1 MKTDTIFYTLFQTLP
16 GVLFELLE
24 QSQALALHYQFTSVE
39 IKELARRIDGLF
51 LPKPD
56 YPEDTIYFVEVQFQR
71 DDDIYWRIITEAFLY
86 INQYKPQ
93 RRWQAVLLFAQR
105 NLDPSIPFIYQT
117 SLAPQQIRIIY
128 LDELDNVPS
137 SSIGLGVIKLV
148 VAAENQAVQQ
158 AKNLIKQVQQT
169 DEANRSNLL
178 ELVERM
184 LIYKFVNKS
193 QQELEAMFG
202 LTDWRQTKF
211 YQEVKEETKQ
221 EVKEEVREETK
232 LETIPRL
239 LKLGLSIEQIAEALE
254 LDVKQVQQAIEKQ
267 GEEETGSNS

>member
-1 MKTDTIFYTLFQTLP
+1 M
-16 GVLFELLE
+16 
-24 QSQALALHYQFTSVE
+24 
-39 IKELARRIDGLF
+39 
-51 LPKPD
+51 
-56 YPEDTIYFVEVQFQR
+56 
-71 DDDIYWRIITEAFLY
+71 
-86 INQYKPQ
+86 
-93 RRWQAVLLFAQR
+93 
-105 NLDPSIPFIYQT
+105 
-117 SLAPQQIRIIY
+117 
-128 LDELDNVPS
+128 
-137 SSIGLGVIKLV
+137 
-148 VAAENQAVQQ
+148 
-158 AKNLIKQVQQT
+158 IKQVQQT

-211 YQEVKEETKQ
+211 YQEVKEETK
-221 EVKEEVREETK
+221 
-232 LETIPRL
+232 LDTIPRL

>member
-24 QSQALALHYQFTSVE
+24 QSESLALHYQFTSVE

-56 YPEDTIYFVEVQFQR
+56 FPEDIIYFVEVQFQR

-105 NLDPSIPFIYQT
+105 GLDPGVPFIYQT
-117 SLAPQQIRIIY
+117 SLNQQQIRIIY
-128 LDELDNVPS
+128 LDELDDVPS

-148 VAAENQAVQQ
+148 VATEDKAVQQ
-158 AKNLIKQVQQT
+158 AKNLINQVQQT

-184 LIYKFVNKS
+184 LIYKFVNKT
-193 QQELEAMFG
+193 QKELEAMFG

-239 LKLGLSIEQIAEALE
+239 LKFGLSIEQIAQALE
-254 LDVKQVQQAIEKQ
+254 LDVKQVRQAIDKQ
-267 GEEETGSNS
+267 GEEGTASNS

>member
-1 MKTDTIFYTLFQTLP
+1 
-16 GVLFELLE
+16 LE
-24 QSQALALHYQFTSVE
+24 QSQSLALHYQFTSVE

-56 YPEDTIYFVEVQFQR
+56 FPEDLIYFFVEVQFQR

-93 RRWQAVLLFAQR
+93 RRWQAVLLFAQGS
-105 NLDPSIPFIYQT
+105 LDPDVPFIYQT
-117 SLAPQQIRIIY
+117 SLAQQQIRIIY
-128 LDELDNVPS
+128 LDELDDVPS

-148 VAAENQAVQQ
+148 VATEDKAVQQ
-158 AKNLIKQVQQT
+158 AKNLINQVQQT
-169 DEANRSNLL
+169 DQANRSNLL

-184 LIYKFVNKS
+184 LIYKFVNKT

-211 YQEVKEETKQ
+211 CQEVKEETK
-221 EVKEEVREETK
+221 
-232 LETIPRL
+232 
-239 LKLGLSIEQIAEALE
+239 
-254 LDVKQVQQAIEKQ
+254 
-267 GEEETGSNS
+267 